1 MGAVA
6 GATGGYS
13 LLVQASALAAAN
25 IVGGMTNRSI
35 NNQPV
40 LDPGFIFVDAASG
53 AAGGYFARFGTIGYM
68 SFTNGS
74 RNAAAAE
81 VDVLLAS
88 DPVPGWL
95 PTLTR
100 PVVTRAIRNEVYHG
114 YLQKRADTVV
124 RSSVKSGSAGLLN
137 FLFEYARKHG
147 RESGSDSS
155 LRKNRDLKVYPT
167 CSVTKDT
174 NDTNYSICGPIF
186 SSN

>member
-1 MGAVA
+1 
-6 GATGGYS
+6 
-13 LLVQASALAAAN
+13 
-25 IVGGMTNRSI
+25 
-35 NNQPV
+35 
-40 LDPGFIFVDAASG
+40 
-53 AAGGYFARFGTIGYM
+53 M